1 MGNIAAIVKIADDRA
16 KAKLITSRIQKKS
29 ELNQDTRPF
38 GDILQEEIDKLNK
51 EENMKEGNI
60 WKILK
65 N

>member
-16 KAKLITSRIQKKS
+16 KAKLITSSVQKKR
-29 ELNQDTRPF
+29 ELNQDTRSF

-60 WKILK
+60 
-65 N
+65 